1 MGSWSS
7 GFLPNATFIRLHV
20 GELCVGLPAAKSNPS
35 FETSWLCDHEPEST
49 NSSCLSM
56 GLQLEH
62 PDEYPSHIWIHHS
75 ALQHPFYAWGW
86 SEGFPSMKAP
96 AHDTGK
102 KLYKGFLWEMLY
114 SRQGKP
120 NLSLSVLTFWVW
132 IQTSYWSRQKENS
145 KKNKLLKKANG
156 KRKPV
161 ISLSQEEMT
170 EENTT

>member
-1 MGSWSS
+1 
-7 GFLPNATFIRLHV
+7 
-20 GELCVGLPAAKSNPS
+20 
-35 FETSWLCDHEPEST
+35 
-49 NSSCLSM
+49 
-56 GLQLEH
+56 
-62 PDEYPSHIWIHHS
+62 
-75 ALQHPFYAWGW
+75 
-86 SEGFPSMKAP
+86 
-96 AHDTGK
+96 
-102 KLYKGFLWEMLY
+102 MLY

-170 EENTT
+170 EENIA